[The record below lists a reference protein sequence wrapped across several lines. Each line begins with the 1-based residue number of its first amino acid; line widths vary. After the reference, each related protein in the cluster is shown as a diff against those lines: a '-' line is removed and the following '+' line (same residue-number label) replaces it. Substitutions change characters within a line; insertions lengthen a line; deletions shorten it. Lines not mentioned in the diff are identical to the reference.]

1 MHCRMPY
8 LKSLAMLLA
17 ICASAPHAS
26 AQDYPNRPVRVLV
39 QFPPGGVPDTS
50 GRIFAEKLQAA
61 FGKPFVVENR
71 LGAGG
76 NIATEMMV
84 KADPDGHTL
93 LAASSASLAINPS
106 LYVKMPY
113 EPSDLTP
120 ISMFGSFDFVMLATP
135 SFPPNT
141 LREVVERAKAQPG
154 KFNIASSGFGSEH
167 HLAGEMFK
175 LLAGINLA
183 HVPYKGFGPAAVDT
197 VAGQVELMFGSVP
210 AALQLIRG
218 GKLKALAV
226 TGTKRN
232 PDLPNVPT
240 FAEAGYPELVVTSWT
255 GLLGSSRT
263 PKPILDRISAE
274 TVKLMQSQDVVD
286 RMAKMGLGAL
296 PLGPKPMAD
305 RIAADTQFWARVIK
319 QAGVKPVE

>member
-1 MHCRMPY
+1 MRY
-8 LKSLAMLLA
+8 LQFMAMVLSV
-17 ICASAPHAS
+17 CAVAPSAS
-26 AQDYPNRPVRVLV
+26 QAQDYPSLPVRILV

-50 GRIFAEKLQAA
+50 ARIFAERLQAA

-84 KADPDGHTL
+84 KSNPDGHTL

-106 LYVKMPY
+106 IYTKMPY
-113 EPSDLTP
+113 ESSDLAP

-175 LLAGINLA
+175 LLAGVNLT

-210 AALQLIRG
+210 AALQLIKS

-226 TGTKRN
+226 TGPKRN
-232 PDLPNVPT
+232 PELPDVPT

-263 PKPILDRISAE
+263 PKPILDKISE
-274 TVKLMQSQDVVD
+274 VTIKVMQSQDVVE
-286 RMAKMGLGAL
+286 RMAKMGLGTL
-296 PLGPKPMAD
+296 PLGPKPMAE

-319 QAGVKPVE
+319 QAGIKPVE